1 MKKLFILSIVLVL
14 FTACQEQSKRYT
26 QQSPEI
32 ETVKKAI
39 QQYNAKNYDTSFYAD
54 TCKTYFNS
62 DKFMTVEETMSFHK
76 ANENYYSSRGFTDN
90 DPEYEM
96 VVTDDGETW
105 VNCWLEWKGTM
116 KETGKEIT
124 MPVHLTYRF
133 ADGKIVRQLGYWD
146 PTEVILELQAIEA
159 SKKELSQQE
168 AEASK

>member
-1 MKKLFILSIVLVL
+1 MKKLFILSIVVVL

-32 ETVKKAI
+32 DTVKKAI
-39 QQYNAKNYDTSFYAD
+39 EQYNNKNYDSNFHTDS
-54 TCKTYFNS
+54 CKTYFNS
-62 DKFMTVEETMSFHK
+62 DKFMTVEETMSYHK
-76 ANENYYSSRGFTDN
+76 ANDKYYSSRGFTNN

-133 ADGKIVRQLGYWD
+133 SDGKIVRQLGYWD
-146 PTEVILELQAIEA
+146 PTEIVLELQAIEA
-159 SKKELSQQE
+159 SKKALVEETEDSN
-168 AEASK
+168 